1 MGTKCSIGAVRCD
14 NTMLTGVR
22 SNTPNGDGSIES
34 TVAVRAT
41 NTLGA
46 KSRALNRALLH
57 NGYTKALKNVRGF
70 SYTINDVKI
79 EDNGLGQ
86 SVYVVDLT
94 LKGLN

>member
-1 MGTKCSIGAVRCD
+1 MGTKCTVGAARYG

-22 SNTPNGDGSIES
+22 SNTPKGDGSIES

-41 NTLGA
+41 NKLGA

-70 SYTINDVKI
+70 SYTIRNVKV
-79 EDNGLGQ
+79 EDKGLGQ
-86 SVYVVDLT
+86 GIYVVDLT
-94 LKGLN
+94 LNGLN